1 MGFAKVNNMVSLS
14 RHAWCSLLSLI
25 LGVGLVLTSLVPA
38 NARFQEEEFHH
49 HLEWVARNAEV
60 NKLDD
65 TYQEAQED
73 VFAPPSPQGR
83 ALVAQGRLAS
93 EFSNRNGFGGH
104 LRL

>member
-1 MGFAKVNNMVSLS
+1 MRFGKVNNMVSLS

-25 LGVGLVLTSLVPA
+25 LGVGLIVTSLVPA

-49 HLEWVARNAEV
+49 HLEWVARNAEI

-65 TYQEAQED
+65 ASQEAGED
-73 VFAPPSPQGR
+73 VLAPPKPQR
-83 ALVAQGRLAS
+83 QALVALGRLAS
-93 EFSNRNGFGGH
+93 EFSNRNGFGGY